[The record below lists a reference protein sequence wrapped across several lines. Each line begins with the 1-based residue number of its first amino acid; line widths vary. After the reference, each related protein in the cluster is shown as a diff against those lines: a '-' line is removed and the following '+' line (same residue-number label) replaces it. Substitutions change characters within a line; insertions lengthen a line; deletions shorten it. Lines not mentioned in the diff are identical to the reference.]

1 MTNFDVKAGDLLLV
15 YWEDVEEDSSWRSL
29 EKIQDEKLPLAKS
42 VGWLLNI
49 DDRAMRILPSIIK
62 SGDETAAGSAKIP
75 IGCIVK
81 VEILKHDD
89 LDVIVDIES
98 ESPIPGPCEPI

>member
-1 MTNFDVKAGDLLLV
+1 
-15 YWEDVEEDSSWRSL
+15 
-29 EKIQDEKLPLAKS
+29 
-42 VGWLLNI
+42 
-49 DDRAMRILPSIIK
+49 MRILPSIIK